1 MRSALGIAALAA
13 VAACSSIE
21 PEDPPQMG
29 ANEMQVRPGM
39 FSGQYGE
46 FVVGGAPSRPPDP
59 IAEEELGA
67 GS

>member
-1 MRSALGIAALAA
+1 MRRALGLAALAA
-13 VAACSSIE
+13 LAACASIE

-46 FVVGGAPSRPPDP
+46 FVIVGDPSRPPDA